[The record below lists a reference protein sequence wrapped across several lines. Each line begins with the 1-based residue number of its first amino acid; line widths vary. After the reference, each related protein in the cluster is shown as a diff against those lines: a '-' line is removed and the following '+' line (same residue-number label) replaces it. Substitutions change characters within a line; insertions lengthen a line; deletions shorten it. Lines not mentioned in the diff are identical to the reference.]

1 MRISDW
7 SSDVCSSDLPTYF
20 SIDPLARSQRRC
32 ARGRTQIAMSRIA
45 PVSGTGGARR
55 MDVATYTLSNPGE
68 TQMNRANERRQAITL
83 RANRNKLAM
92 AIVGL
97 LVLGVSSGAHA
108 ATVECTDTAGNPA
121 GTAGSNAV
129 ACGDEAVA
137 GGWAVAI
144 GRRAVAGDE
153 AVAIGQAARAAG
165 LASVSIGEGASRSEE
180 HTSELQSLLRI
191 SYAVFCLKK
200 KKTI

>member
-1 MRISDW
+1 
-7 SSDVCSSDLPTYF
+7 
-20 SIDPLARSQRRC
+20 
-32 ARGRTQIAMSRIA
+32 MSRIA

-55 MDVATYTLSNPGE
+55 MDAATHTLSNPGE

-97 LVLGVSSGAHA
+97 LVLGVSSAAHA

-129 ACGDEAVA
+129 AGGDEAVA
-137 GGWAVAI
+137 GGGAGAI
-144 GRRAVAGDE
+144 GRRAVGGDGG
-153 AVAIGQAARAAG
+153 VGRGHAR
-165 LASVSIGEGASRSEE
+165 
-180 HTSELQSLLRI
+180 
-191 SYAVFCLKK
+191 K
-200 KKTI
+200 

>member
-1 MRISDW
+1 MILFVFLRKR
-7 SSDVCSSDLPTYF
+7 LPPRSTRT
-20 SIDPLARSQRRC
+20 DPLFPYTTLFRS
-32 ARGRTQIAMSRIA
+32 
-45 PVSGTGGARR
+45 TGGARR
-55 MDVATYTLSNPGE
+55 MDAATHTLSKPGE
-68 TQMNRANERRQAITL
+68 TQMNRANERRQAVTL
-83 RANRNKLAM
+83 HANRNKLAM

-144 GRRAVAGDE
+144 GRRD
-153 AVAIGQAARAAG
+153 RKSTR
-165 LASVSIGEGASRSEE
+165 LNSS
-180 HTSELQSLLRI
+180 H
-191 SYAVFCLKK
+191 
-200 KKTI
+200 

>member
-1 MRISDW
+1 
-7 SSDVCSSDLPTYF
+7 
-20 SIDPLARSQRRC
+20 
-32 ARGRTQIAMSRIA
+32 
-45 PVSGTGGARR
+45 
-55 MDVATYTLSNPGE
+55 
-68 TQMNRANERRQAITL
+68 
-83 RANRNKLAM
+83 M

-165 LASVSIGEGASRSEE
+165 LASVSIGEGRSEE
-180 HTSELQSLLRI
+180 RRVGKECVSACRSRWSHYPS
-191 SYAVFCLKK
+191 KK
-200 KKTI
+200 NETYSICIHC

>member
-1 MRISDW
+1 
-7 SSDVCSSDLPTYF
+7 
-20 SIDPLARSQRRC
+20 
-32 ARGRTQIAMSRIA
+32 MSRIA

-55 MDVATYTLSNPGE
+55 MDAATHTLSNPGE

-129 ACGDEAVA
+129 ACGDEAV
-137 GGWAVAI
+137 
-144 GRRAVAGDE
+144 
-153 AVAIGQAARAAG
+153 
-165 LASVSIGEGASRSEE
+165 RSEE
-180 HTSELQSLLRI
+180 HTPELQSLMRI
-191 SYAVFCLKK
+191 SYPVFCLKK
-200 KKTI
+200 

>member
-1 MRISDW
+1 
-7 SSDVCSSDLPTYF
+7 
-20 SIDPLARSQRRC
+20 
-32 ARGRTQIAMSRIA
+32 
-45 PVSGTGGARR
+45 
-55 MDVATYTLSNPGE
+55 
-68 TQMNRANERRQAITL
+68 MNRANERRQAITL

-137 GGWAVAI
+137 GGWAVAS
-144 GRRAVAGDE
+144 GRRAL
-153 AVAIGQAARAAG
+153 AVDAEGGSGQAARAAG
-165 LASVSIGEGASRSEE
+165 LARVRIGEGASSHA
-180 HTSELQSLLRI
+180 HTSHDTGPSTTSNGR
-191 SYAVFCLKK
+191 CR
-200 KKTI
+200 